1 MPNVIG
7 LCFSKRQKSCKIAK
21 TQMHLFLRFRQRA
34 VLVILNRSLSQIG
47 NVVASRPE
55 LKQVTSA
62 KEK

>member
-21 TQMHLFLRFRQRA
+21 LQTCLFLRFRQRT

-47 NVVASRPE
+47 KIIVSRPE
-55 LKQVTSA
+55 LK
-62 KEK
+62 